1 MCRYST
7 KRVACSD
14 LDGEYFFGK
23 GNFLTI
29 DNGVDIDKF
38 MKTKN
43 DNCNSELKFCTI
55 VRIVSPKNPFFLADI
70 VEELYKIDNKISFYW
85 VGEGGLGQEVE
96 NMLMS
101 CQ

>member
-1 MCRYST
+1 MKKWMCRYST

-38 MKTKN
+38 MKMFVMLITKWMVQAQI
-43 DNCNSELKFCTI
+43 C
-55 VRIVSPKNPFFLADI
+55 
-70 VEELYKIDNKISFYW
+70 IDST
-85 VGEGGLGQEVE
+85 
-96 NMLMS
+96 
-101 CQ
+101 